1 MENQEI
7 VIKGTISG
15 IIAVLEKDFNMPYE
29 EAKFFVYVLL
39 NKSEGRA
46 CNVVKQDELNHW
58 YSNEEDDKYQGQI
71 LHTHLVINFDN
82 IKKELIHKT
91 YIYIWNFFIS
101 KGIEPV
107 LIGAELIYIIVSAI
121 KKIKDTDYCIYAK
134 IIELCIG
141 NKNRLFDI
149 SEVVTANRDGK
160 CDYQSD
166 EWKCIYLSQYENC
179 NCDIR
184 KIKLSFQ
191 SLEEQN
197 VIKKVGERWMLVQ

>member
-39 NKSEGRA
+39 NKSEDRA

-71 LHTHLVINFDN
+71 LHTHLVINFHN

-149 SEVVTANRDGK
+149 SEVVTAIGQGK
-160 CDYQSD
+160 VDYKAD
-166 EWKCIYLSQYENC
+166 KWKVFFFTKNDNVNWNIL
-179 NCDIR
+179 
-184 KIKLSFQ
+184 KIK
-191 SLEEQN
+191 
-197 VIKKVGERWMLVQ
+197 

>member
-1 MENQEI
+1 M
-7 VIKGTISG
+7 
-15 IIAVLEKDFNMPYE
+15 
-29 EAKFFVYVLL
+29 
-39 NKSEGRA
+39 
-46 CNVVKQDELNHW
+46 
-58 YSNEEDDKYQGQI
+58 
-71 LHTHLVINFDN
+71 
-82 IKKELIHKT
+82 
-91 YIYIWNFFIS
+91 
-101 KGIEPV
+101 
-107 LIGAELIYIIVSAI
+107 
-121 KKIKDTDYCIYAK
+121 
-134 IIELCIG
+134 CIG

-166 EWKCIYLSQYENC
+166 EWKCIYLSQYENY